1 MLKASQT
8 DNDGRVETTKRGRT
22 LPIKDTIE
30 KVRGY
35 NTLTIYRMEASP
47 YWYVRYYE
55 DQKIYRRST
64 KQENKRDAIKAAQE
78 FFAEIK
84 LAKMNRLPVTKRSGF
99 ELCARGL
106 LKENKARMERGELSK
121 TKQEY
126 DEARLENDLLPY
138 FKKFEVAEI
147 DYKALSG
154 YLTYINT
161 AERKLST
168 NSLKVHVS
176 HIKTILKYAQR
187 IGVITALPAFP
198 ALKTVDKP
206 RGWFNSA
213 EYNKLHNTAKARI
226 GTVYTEYG
234 KKGEPIRTVTLTAE
248 LYDLILFMTNTF
260 IRPTDIRFLQHRHI
274 AIVRQPDQFLRL
286 THPPSKKHS
295 APVVSMPMAIP
306 VYERLLARQKTEG
319 FGRPDDYVFQPQHA
333 ENRDYGM
340 RQLHRQFDQLL
351 KITDM
356 KKDARGE
363 PRSLYSLRHTA
374 IMFRLLHADGLD
386 LLTLA
391 RNARTSVEIIDRFYA
406 NHLTG
411 EMNVRPLQSHRLKG
425 MEQHAEELREQ
436 ITARPATEQD
446 PAENAQKGKKRGRKS
461 P

>member
-1 MLKASQT
+1 
-8 DNDGRVETTKRGRT
+8 
-22 LPIKDTIE
+22 
-30 KVRGY
+30 
-35 NTLTIYRMEASP
+35 MEASP

-187 IGVITALPAFP
+187 IGVITASARNLGQAHFAAVGAPVDTPFVGLPEDSSFAATFLKNGLTLDRDRVEAEAVEAGRALIGRHPDIDTVVLECTNLPPYKP
-198 ALKTVDKP
+198 ALE
-206 RGWFNSA
+206 RALG
-213 EYNKLHNTAKARI
+213 L
-226 GTVYTEYG
+226 
-234 KKGEPIRTVTLTAE
+234 
-248 LYDLILFMTNTF
+248 
-260 IRPTDIRFLQHRHI
+260 
-274 AIVRQPDQFLRL
+274 
-286 THPPSKKHS
+286 
-295 APVVSMPMAIP
+295 PV
-306 VYERLLARQKTEG
+306 
-319 FGRPDDYVFQPQHA
+319 
-333 ENRDYGM
+333 
-340 RQLHRQFDQLL
+340 FDV
-351 KITDM
+351 
-356 KKDARGE
+356 
-363 PRSLYSLRHTA
+363 
-374 IMFRLLHADGLD
+374 LD
-386 LLTLA
+386 LLRGFHA
-391 RNARTSVEIIDRFYA
+391 RLIAAGGGRTA
-406 NHLTG
+406 AG
-411 EMNVRPLQSHRLKG
+411 EQASGRS
-425 MEQHAEELREQ
+425 E
-436 ITARPATEQD
+436 TAR
-446 PAENAQKGKKRGRKS
+446 RR
-461 P
+461 